1 MQKMLISIELF
12 TYKNLIL
19 YWWFGSVSSKYLLSY
34 TAVSLQAYEAE
45 TIANLYKETL
55 DWDSV
60 AKSVIEDDALQKGTI
75 ATRKR
80 EFIEFKKRLQTLTTE
95 QLSYYEQASS
105 SDVKNL
111 TMLSCFKLYNFI
123 YDFATEIMR
132 NKLLLFDFQLINSD
146 YEAFYDSKRVAY
158 DNLNTISEGTQY
170 KLKQVMFKMF
180 EQAGFID
187 SVKNKNIQKP
197 YLSEELIKLIV
208 QDDPKYLS
216 AFLYSDNEI
225 NEHIKR
231 YR

>member
-1 MQKMLISIELF
+1 M
-12 TYKNLIL
+12 
-19 YWWFGSVSSKYLLSY
+19 SSKYLLSY
-34 TAVSLQAYEAE
+34 TAVSLQSYEAE
-45 TIANLYKETL
+45 IIANLYKEAN

-60 AKSVIEDDALQKGTI
+60 YKSVVEENALQKGTI

-80 EFIEFKKRLQTLTTE
+80 EFIEFKKRVQTLTSE
-95 QLSYYEQASS
+95 QLNYYEDASS
-105 SDVKNL
+105 GDVKNL
-111 TMLSCFKLYNFI
+111 TMLSCFKLYQII

-132 NKLLLFDFQLINSD
+132 SKLLLFDFQMLNSD
-146 YEAFYDSKRVAY
+146 YESFYDSKRVAY

-231 YR
+231 CR

>member
-1 MQKMLISIELF
+1 MGL
-12 TYKNLIL
+12 
-19 YWWFGSVSSKYLLSY
+19 KYLLSY
-34 TAVSLQAYEAE
+34 TAVSLQSYEAE
-45 TIANLYKETL
+45 TIAKIYNKTF
-55 DWDSV
+55 DWMSV
-60 AKSVIEDDALQKGTI
+60 EKQVVEGNALQKGTI

-80 EFIEFKKRLQTLTTE
+80 EFIEFKKRLQTLTLD
-95 QLSYYEQASS
+95 QLAYYDEATS

-111 TMLSCFKLYNFI
+111 TMLSCFKLYQFI
-123 YDFATEIMR
+123 SDFAIEVIR

-146 YEAFYDSKRVAY
+146 YESFYDSKRVAY
-158 DNLNTISEGTQY
+158 DNLNTISEATQY

-197 YLSEELIKLIV
+197 YLSVELIKLIV

-216 AFLYSDNEI
+216 AFLYNDAEI
-225 NEHIKR
+225 KEYIKR

>member
-1 MQKMLISIELF
+1 V
-12 TYKNLIL
+12 T
-19 YWWFGSVSSKYLLSY
+19 SKYLLSY
-34 TAVSLQAYEAE
+34 TAISLQAHETE
-45 TIANLYKETL
+45 TIALLYKETL
-55 DWDSV
+55 DWDKV

-95 QLSYYEQASS
+95 QLFFYEDATS

-111 TMLSCFKLYNFI
+111 TMLSCFKLYAFI
-123 YDFATEIMR
+123 SDFATEIMR
-132 NKLLLFDFQLINSD
+132 NKLLLFDFQLLNSD

-158 DNLNTISEGTQY
+158 DNLNSISEQTQY

-187 SVKNKNIQKP
+187 NVKNKNIQKP

-208 QDDPKYLS
+208 QDDPKFLS
-216 AFLYSDNEI
+216 SFLYSDNEI

-231 YR
+231 YK

>member
-1 MQKMLISIELF
+1 
-12 TYKNLIL
+12 
-19 YWWFGSVSSKYLLSY
+19 VASKYLLSY
-34 TAVSLQAYEAE
+34 TSVSLQAYETE
-45 TIANLYKETL
+45 TIALLYKETR
-55 DWDSV
+55 DWDKV

-80 EFIEFKKRLQTLTTE
+80 EFIEFKKRLQTLTPE
-95 QLSYYEQASS
+95 QLFFYEDATS

-111 TMLSCFKLYNFI
+111 TMLSCFKLYAFI
-123 YDFATEIMR
+123 ADFAAEVMR
-132 NKLLLFDFQLINSD
+132 KKLLLFDFQLLNSD

-187 SVKNKNIQKP
+187 NVKNKNIQKP

-216 AFLYSDNEI
+216 SFLYSDSEI
-225 NEHIKR
+225 NEQIKR

>member
-1 MQKMLISIELF
+1 MPL
-12 TYKNLIL
+12 
-19 YWWFGSVSSKYLLSY
+19 VSKYLLSF
-34 TAVSLQAYEAE
+34 TAVSLRAYETE
-45 TIANLYKETL
+45 IIANLYRESF

-60 AKSVIEDDALQKGTI
+60 AKNVIDDDALQKGTI

-80 EFIEFKKRLQTLTTE
+80 EFVEFKRRLQSLTQE
-95 QLSYYEQASS
+95 QLAYYKNATS

-111 TMLSCFKLYNFI
+111 TMLSCFKLYTFI
-123 YDFATEIMR
+123 SDFVIEVMR

-158 DNLNTISEGTQY
+158 DNLNKISQSSRY

-180 EQAGFID
+180 EQADFID

-197 YLSEELIKLIV
+197 YLSKELIRLV
-208 QDDPKYLS
+208 VEDDPKYLKC
-216 AFLYSDNEI
+216 FLCSDGEI

-231 YR
+231 YK

>member
-1 MQKMLISIELF
+1 M
-12 TYKNLIL
+12 N
-19 YWWFGSVSSKYLLSY
+19 SKYLLSY
-34 TAVSLQAYEAE
+34 TAVSLQANEAE
-45 TIANLYKETL
+45 TIVNLYKTNL
-55 DWDSV
+55 DWVSV
-60 AKSVIEDDALQKGTI
+60 EKQVVEYNALQKGTI

-80 EFIEFKKRLQTLTTE
+80 EFIEFKKRLQTLTAE
-95 QLSYYEQASS
+95 QLNYYEDASS

-123 YDFATEIMR
+123 YDFATEVMR

-146 YEAFYDSKRVAY
+146 YESFYDSKRVAY

-180 EQAGFID
+180 EQAEFID

-197 YLSEELIKLIV
+197 YLSQELIKLIV
-208 QDDPKYLS
+208 EDDPKYLS
-216 AFLYSDNEI
+216 AFLYNDYEI

>member
-1 MQKMLISIELF
+1 M
-12 TYKNLIL
+12 
-19 YWWFGSVSSKYLLSY
+19 SSKYLLSY
-34 TAVSLQAYEAE
+34 TAVSLQSYESE
-45 TIANLYKETL
+45 LIANLYEESQ
-55 DWDSV
+55 DWISV
-60 AKSVIEDDALQKGTI
+60 EKSVIEENALQKGTV

-80 EFIEFKKRLQTLTTE
+80 EFIEFKRRLQSLTPE
-95 QLSYYEQASS
+95 QLSYYQEATS

-111 TMLSCFKLYNFI
+111 TMLSCFKLYEFI

-146 YEAFYDSKRVAY
+146 YESFYDSKRVAY

-170 KLKQVMFKMF
+170 KLKQVLFKML
-180 EQAGFID
+180 EQAEFID

-197 YLSEELIKLIV
+197 YLSENLIKLIV
-208 QDDPKYLS
+208 EDDPKYLS

-225 NEHIKR
+225 QEHIKR

>member
-1 MQKMLISIELF
+1 M
-12 TYKNLIL
+12 
-19 YWWFGSVSSKYLLSY
+19 SSKYLLSF
-34 TAVSLQAYEAE
+34 TAASLQAYESE
-45 TIANLYKETL
+45 IIANLYKETL

-60 AKSVIEDDALQKGTI
+60 FKSVVEDNALQKGTI

-80 EFIEFKKRLQTLTTE
+80 EFVEFKKRLQTLTPE
-95 QLSYYEQASS
+95 QLSYYEKATS

-111 TMLSCFKLYNFI
+111 TILSCFKLYAFI
-123 YDFATEIMR
+123 SDFATEIMR

-146 YEAFYDSKRVAY
+146 YEAFYDGKRMAY
-158 DNLNTISEGTQY
+158 DNLNTISESTHY

-180 EQAGFID
+180 EQADFID

-231 YR
+231 YK

>member
-1 MQKMLISIELF
+1 VL
-12 TYKNLIL
+12 
-19 YWWFGSVSSKYLLSY
+19 SSKYLLSY

-45 TIANLYKETL
+45 KIATLYGETL
-55 DWDSV
+55 DWESV
-60 AKSVIEDDALQKGTI
+60 ARSVVEDDALQKGTI

-80 EFIEFKKRLQTLTTE
+80 EFLEFKKRLQTLTSE
-95 QLSYYEQASS
+95 QLAYYEYATS
-105 SDVKNL
+105 SDAKNL
-111 TMLSCFKLYNFI
+111 TMLSCFKLYSFI
-123 YDFATEIMR
+123 SDFATEIMR
-132 NKLLLFDFQLINSD
+132 NKLLLFDFQLLNSD

-158 DNLNTISEGTQY
+158 DNLNTISEGTRY

-216 AFLYSDNEI
+216 SFLYSDHEI

>member
-1 MQKMLISIELF
+1 MA
-12 TYKNLIL
+12 
-19 YWWFGSVSSKYLLSY
+19 SKYLLSY
-34 TAVSLQAYEAE
+34 TAVSLQAYATE

-60 AKSVIEDDALQKGTI
+60 RKSVIDDDALQKGTI
-75 ATRKR
+75 STRKK
-80 EFIEFKKRLQTLTTE
+80 EFIEFKKRLQTLTPE
-95 QLSYYEQASS
+95 QLAYYEDASS

-111 TMLSCFKLYNFI
+111 TMLSCFKLYKFI
-123 YDFATEIMR
+123 NDFATEIMR
-132 NKLLLFDFQLINSD
+132 NKLLLFDFELINSD
-146 YEAFYDSKRVAY
+146 YEGFYESKSITY
-158 DNLNTISEGTQY
+158 DNLNTISEATQY

-180 EQAGFID
+180 EQSGFID

-231 YR
+231 YK

>member
-1 MQKMLISIELF
+1 MD
-12 TYKNLIL
+12 
-19 YWWFGSVSSKYLLSY
+19 SKYLLSY
-34 TAVSLQAYEAE
+34 TAVSLQANEAE
-45 TIANLYKETL
+45 TIVNLYKTNL
-55 DWDSV
+55 DWVSV
-60 AKSVIEDDALQKGTI
+60 EKQVVEYNALQKGTI

-80 EFIEFKKRLQTLTTE
+80 EFIEFKKRLQTLTAE
-95 QLSYYEQASS
+95 QLNYYEDASS

-123 YDFATEIMR
+123 YDFATEVMR

-146 YEAFYDSKRVAY
+146 YESFYDSKRVAY

-180 EQAGFID
+180 EQAEFID

-197 YLSEELIKLIV
+197 YLSQELIKLIV
-208 QDDPKYLS
+208 EDDPKYLS
-216 AFLYSDNEI
+216 AFLYNDYEI

>member
-1 MQKMLISIELF
+1 M
-12 TYKNLIL
+12 
-19 YWWFGSVSSKYLLSY
+19 SSKYLLSY

-45 TIANLYKETL
+45 IIANLYRETL

-60 AKSVIEDDALQKGTI
+60 AKSVIDDDVLQKGTV
-75 ATRKR
+75 ATKKR
-80 EFIEFKKRLQTLTTE
+80 EFIEFKKRLQTLTSE
-95 QLSYYEQASS
+95 QLAFYKEASS
-105 SDVKNL
+105 TDVKNL
-111 TMLSCFKLYNFI
+111 TMLSCFKLYAFI
-123 YDFATEIMR
+123 SDFATEVMR

-158 DNLNTISEGTQY
+158 DNLNTISEATQY

-197 YLSEELIKLIV
+197 YLSVELIKLIV

-216 AFLYSDNEI
+216 AFLYNDAEI
-225 NEHIKR
+225 KEYIKR